1 MEKEEL
7 LKMIQLYKMKLADV
21 EEQSIAYQVVISKL
35 SAEKDT
41 LQEQVNNLQF
51 QIHELTNVNEPLSEN
66 INPQ

>member
-35 SAEKDT
+35 SAEKDA

-51 QIHELTNVNEPLSEN
+51 QVHELTNVNEPLSEN

>member
-35 SAEKDT
+35 STEKDA

-51 QIHELTNVNEPLSEN
+51 QVQELTNINQPVSEN